1 MTTSAVRTIEPAHR
15 REVPGIVV
23 DGDRVVIDGLIVV
36 DPDLAALVS
45 SCSPDGRPE
54 LVRRVLAV
62 GARGLATM
70 GIGLDVAAVD
80 DRMRQTLGAL
90 TDEAERRLAAVL
102 EQGKVAMLAQFDPDQ
117 RSSILAKMLAEF
129 VSWREAFLGRLDPA
143 VEGSHTT
150 EFLTRLA
157 AVVGPDG
164 ALERRIAAALDP
176 AADGSALNVLVQ
188 SVEARFA
195 DLRELIVHERGVA
208 SGRAAEAERGT
219 AQGLD
224 FEDEV
229 EGLLR
234 GWAGGAGGCVVERVS
249 RNPGDLGPQSTV
261 GDFVVILPDGYRIV
275 VEAKNQ
281 ASLGLSGR
289 DGILGELDR
298 AMANRDAAAA
308 VCVSRRDAFPAEVGR
323 FGVYGTRV
331 LVVDEG
337 DGLLTAVALQW
348 ARARAVGEASG
359 RSHHLDVAVIAER
372 VASIRRMAESLKGA
386 RAGLTDI
393 RKGVDALHERLGD
406 LRTEI
411 LAQVADVEHELVSA
425 ASVR

>member
-1 MTTSAVRTIEPAHR
+1 MTTPAVRTIEPAHR

-23 DGDRVVIDGLIVV
+23 EGDRVVIEALAVT
-36 DPDLAALVS
+36 DPDLAALLGP
-45 SCSPDGRPE
+45 CPPDGRSD

-70 GIGLDVAAVD
+70 GVGLNVAAVD

-90 TDEAERRLAAVL
+90 TDEAERRLAVVL
-102 EQGKVAMLAQFDPDQ
+102 EQGKMAMLAQFDPDQ
-117 RSSILAKMLAEF
+117 RSSILAKMLTEF
-129 VSWREAFLGRLDPA
+129 ATWREAFLGRLDPA

-164 ALERRIAAALDP
+164 ALERRIADALDP
-176 AADGSALNVLVQ
+176 AADGSALNALMR
-188 SVEARFA
+188 SFEARFA
-195 DLRELIVHERGVA
+195 DLHELIVREQGVA
-208 SGRAAEAERGT
+208 AGRAVEAERGT

-224 FEDEV
+224 FEDAI
-229 EGLLR
+229 EGVLR
-234 GWAGGAGGCVVERVS
+234 GWAGGAGGCLVERVG
-249 RNPGDLGPQSTV
+249 RTPGELGPQSMV
-261 GDFVVILPDGYRIV
+261 GDFVVVLPDGFRIV
-275 VEAKNQ
+275 VEAKNH
-281 ASLGLSGR
+281 ASIGLSGR

-308 VCVSRRDAFPAEVGR
+308 VCISRRDAFPAEVGR
-323 FGVYGTRV
+323 FGVYGNRV

-348 ARARAVGEASG
+348 ARARAAAEASG
-359 RSHHLDVAVIAER
+359 RSHHLDVTVVADR
-372 VASIRRMAESLKGA
+372 VATIRRMAESLKSA

-406 LRTEI
+406 LRSEI
-411 LAQVADVEHELVSA
+411 LAQVADIENELVGA
-425 ASVR
+425 APGR